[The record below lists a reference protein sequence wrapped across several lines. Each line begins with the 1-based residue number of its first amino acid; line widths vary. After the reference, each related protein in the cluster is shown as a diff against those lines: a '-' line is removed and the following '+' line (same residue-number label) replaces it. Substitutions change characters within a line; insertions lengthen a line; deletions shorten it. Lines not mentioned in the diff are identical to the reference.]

1 MVLQVQK
8 CRCHSCS
15 EVVRHSNYF
24 SAKLY
29 VLVGCDQWDN
39 LVFALICGD
48 NKNTVVIIE
57 SDCPK
62 TVSAGKWM
70 KAG

>member
-1 MVLQVQK
+1 MMQNLIVFWHIMVLQVQK

-48 NKNTVVIIE
+48 NKNTV
-57 SDCPK
+57 CNH
-62 TVSAGKWM
+62 
-70 KAG
+70 